1 MKDSSFEWAALDN
14 AGKFFALQNTNRWS
28 NVYRMA
34 IQLKEDID
42 PDILKTAVEKT
53 LDRLPY
59 FKVRMRHGFFGSYLE
74 RNEMDCPVRP
84 DIKNFCYRINYREN
98 NGYLFRVFYHKN
110 RISLDVYHV
119 LCDGFG
125 VTTLLCT
132 LTGEYLRLKG
142 CEISVNQFVLDIDE
156 SPKAEEY
163 EEAYEKYAQP
173 KGKCN
178 LLETTTYKKK
188 GTKLPT
194 HINNYTAVTMSFRE
208 LYDLSKSYGVTVTE
222 LLAAVLTDVL
232 FRIQLS
238 DGKSKK
244 DISVQIPVNL
254 RKGFPSISIRNF
266 VISLMV
272 KICPKKRDYTF
283 EEIAKTISEQLR
295 TVNNMD
301 FLQSYITQSV
311 NLQTK
316 TLRFVPLAVK
326 TFFAKIALAV
336 RAEYSTSVLLSNV
349 GPLIIPEDM
358 KKYVEKAFVFT
369 GPGIVNGCRCG
380 VVSVGDNITL
390 TFSDCYKET
399 DIERAFLKSLS
410 EKGISVTVESNTDM
424 TYGDIPLVT
433 DGDKDTYS
441 DKIFI
446 PTKKDKVKFKKNKI
460 DLKER
465 LKRVFHT

>member
-1 MKDSSFEWAALDN
+1 MNNTSFEWTALDN
-14 AGKFFALQNTNRWS
+14 AGKFFALQNSNRWS

-42 PDILKTAVEKT
+42 PVILKKALEKT

-59 FKVRMRHGFFGSYLE
+59 FRVRMRHGFFGSYLE
-74 RNEMDCPVRP
+74 RNEMECPISS

-98 NGYLFRVFYHKN
+98 NGFLFRVYFHKN

-142 CEISVNQFVLDIDE
+142 YEISTNQFVLDVNE
-156 SPKAEEY
+156 SPRTEEY
-163 EEAYEKYAQP
+163 EEAYERYAEP

-178 LLETTTYKKK
+178 LLENTTYKKK

-194 HINNYTAVTMSFRE
+194 HINNYTVATMSFKE
-208 LYDLSKSYGVTVTE
+208 LYDLSKGYNITVTE
-222 LLAAVLTDVL
+222 LLAALLADVL
-232 FRIQLS
+232 YRIQLS
-238 DGKSKK
+238 EGKTKK

-254 RKGFPSISIRNF
+254 RKGFPSASLRNF

-272 KICPKKRDYTF
+272 KISPKKQNYTF
-283 EEIAKTISEQLR
+283 EEIASSLSEQLR

-316 TLRFVPLAVK
+316 TLKFVPLAVK
-326 TFFAKIALAV
+326 TFFAKIALAF

-349 GPLIIPEDM
+349 GPLAIPEDM
-358 KKYVEKAFVFT
+358 KKYVDRAFVFT

-380 VVSVGDNITL
+380 VVSVGDKITL

-399 DIERAFLKSLS
+399 DIERAFIKSLS
-410 EKGISVTVESNTDM
+410 DKGISVTVESNTDE

-433 DGDKDTYS
+433 DGDKDAYS
-441 DKIFI
+441 DKLFI
-446 PTKKDKVKFKKNKI
+446 PTKKDRVKLKKSNISFK
-460 DLKER
+460 EA
-465 LKRVFHT
+465 LKRTFHT